1 MRFNLSSVDTEWE
14 SIKKPIL
21 PFDTEWESIK
31 KPILPFDT
39 EWESIKNL
47 SSPLI

>member
-31 KPILPFDT
+31 
-39 EWESIKNL
+39 NL
-47 SSPLI
+47 SSPLIQNGRALKTYPPL

>member
-1 MRFNLSSVDTEWE
+1 MGKH
-14 SIKKPIL
+14 KKPIL